1 MSRRE
6 WEPQNLE
13 DAFVPMPEDVRV
25 SLLRAAGSVKEEE
38 PKMKRI
44 TMRSVLIAALI
55 LIAMTAV
62 ALAAGELLG
71 WTDFLTQDYSITVPK
86 AAQDALEET
95 QTQTFEVGPLSFS
108 VRQRICDGHI
118 AVAATGTRAT
128 DGSQAL
134 YVPSIDIQEAIG
146 TTIGERL
153 GLAPETTWPEA
164 AQALNLPLYSVRS
177 LIEVDDPYFHG
188 EAMEDA
194 IWNED
199 GSLVYLN
206 MPLLNSD
213 AEFGDTLPVTF
224 YLNAASINPDTGDV
238 QEQWTQREAGEIPVN
253 GLVAERTYLP
263 AGEAAVDGF
272 TLKSVFAEQ
281 YVTGVYLTA
290 AFTADEA
297 KTEDDAYLLYEIRFL
312 DAHGTALPRGMNL
325 SAFCDTDE
333 FPEVILSAMISAD
346 SLPDSLL
353 LAYGDT
359 MIEVK

>member
-13 DAFVPMPEDVRV
+13 DAFVTMPEDIRA
-25 SLLRAAGSVKEEE
+25 SLLRTACSVREE
-38 PKMKRI
+38 PKVKRI
-44 TMRSVLIAALI
+44 TMRSVLITTLI

-71 WTDFLTQDYSITVPK
+71 WTDFLARDYSITVPK

-95 QTQTFEVGPLSFS
+95 QIQTFEVGPLTFS

-118 AVAATGTRAT
+118 AVAATGIHTT
-128 DGSQAL
+128 DGGRAL
-134 YVPSIDIQEAIG
+134 YVPSVDAQEAIG
-146 TTIGERL
+146 TAMGERL
-153 GLAPETTWPEA
+153 GLTPETTWPEA
-164 AQALNLPLYSVRS
+164 ARALGLPLYSVRA
-177 LIEVDDPYFHG
+177 LIEVDDPYFYG

-206 MPLLNSD
+206 MPRLNSD
-213 AEFGDTLPVTF
+213 SEFGDALPVTF
-224 YLNAASINPDTGDV
+224 YLNAASLNPDTGDV
-238 QEQWTQREAGEIPVN
+238 QEQWTIREAGEIPIN

-263 AGEAAVDGF
+263 VGKAVVDGF
-272 TLKSVFAEQ
+272 TLESVFAER

-290 AFTADEA
+290 VFTAGES
-297 KTEDDAYLLYEIRFL
+297 KTVDDAYLLYEIRFL
-312 DAHGTALPRGMNL
+312 DAQGTTLPRGMNL
-325 SAFCDTDE
+325 SVSCDTDA
-333 FPEVILSAMISAD
+333 FPEVSLSTMTSAD

-359 MIEVK
+359 TLEVK